1 VETIAVY
8 WEPIIRT
15 YGFEVRE
22 GLTMARLALPP
33 EGGDDLALLPAA
45 DDTARGGLIMA
56 AAGPEPDSALALWVI
71 VDGVVAEELRERARA
86 GDGPA
91 VTHPVEVVH
100 FHGPHFGDRYGIA
113 SAALSALRQNEVT
126 LLLAAFTGA
135 SVYLAVPD
143 GDGSRA
149 VQSLRRAFTDTSLRR
164 EEPQS

>member
-1 VETIAVY
+1 MY

-33 EGGDDLALLPAA
+33 GGGGDLALLPQIG
-45 DDTARGGLIMA
+45 DTARGGLIMA
-56 AAGPEPDSALALWVI
+56 AAGREPDSALALWVI
-71 VDGVVAEELRERARA
+71 VDGALAEELRERARA
-86 GDGPA
+86 SDGPA
-91 VTHPVEVVH
+91 ITHPVEVVL

-113 SAALSALRQNEVT
+113 SAALSALGPDEIT

-135 SVYLAVPD
+135 SVFLAVPG

-149 VQSLRRAFTDTSLRR
+149 VGSLRRAFTDAPSRR
-164 EEPQS
+164 EKPQS